1 MVFLVPL
8 TVDCRF
14 SRHPNE
20 AEHDN
25 QKNIS

>member
-14 SRHPNE
+14 PLQLNE